1 MCRTIPLAARNSLF
15 VEWTRQQRSA
25 FPARTAAR
33 APFWSPDNK
42 AVGFFSAG
50 HLLRYTLGDGG
61 PTPVATIGGSPSGA
75 VWMANGDIVLSRGDG
90 PLFKVSSLGGT
101 PVRIT
106 TLDSTRGELHQVR
119 PDRLLDGRHFLFT
132 AISYRGEYRG
142 GRLFVGSVDGGPS
155 KFIMAGCEAGCTYVA
170 PNHILVQRGA
180 DVKAITIDPK
190 SFRVGSEE
198 TTVLSGAPV
207 PLIVA
212 SQTGTI
218 VWLDETSNVRSS
230 IELLDRGGST
240 KRVIGSPEDGGTHQ
254 YWAPRISPDGHF
266 AAAEHHLGQGG
277 GDIYMFDLATGAQ
290 RRETFDATNP
300 QRLRRLQS
308 PDGKRIGPSIP
319 HPRWRR

>member
-1 MCRTIPLAARNSLF
+1 MCRTIPLAARNSSF

-25 FPARTAAR
+25 FPARTAEGRRFGHRTTRPSVSFLPAISCAIR
-33 APFWSPDNK
+33 
-42 AVGFFSAG
+42 SA
-50 HLLRYTLGDGG
+50 TVV

-155 KFIMAGCEAGCTYVA
+155 KFVMAGCEAGCTYVA

-207 PLIVA
+207 RAHRRVA
-212 SQTGTI
+212 N
-218 VWLDETSNVRSS
+218 WN
-230 IELLDRGGST
+230 DR
-240 KRVIGSPEDGGTHQ
+240 
-254 YWAPRISPDGHF
+254 
-266 AAAEHHLGQGG
+266 
-277 GDIYMFDLATGAQ
+277 LAG
-290 RRETFDATNP
+290 
-300 QRLRRLQS
+300 
-308 PDGKRIGPSIP
+308 
-319 HPRWRR
+319 